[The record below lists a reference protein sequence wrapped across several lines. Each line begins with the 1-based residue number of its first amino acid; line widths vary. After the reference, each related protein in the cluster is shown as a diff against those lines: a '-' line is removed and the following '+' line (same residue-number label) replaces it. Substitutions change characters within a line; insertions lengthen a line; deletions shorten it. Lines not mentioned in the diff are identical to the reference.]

1 MSALGFVGGHSMS
14 DLITMDDLSNDEILE
29 ILDTAERLLPVA
41 NGDVYAPLLQG
52 KVLGNLFF
60 ENSTRTRMSF

>member
-1 MSALGFVGGHSMS
+1 MS

-41 NGDVYAPLLQG
+41 MGDAVSYTHMTLQTICS
-52 KVLGNLFF
+52 V
-60 ENSTRTRMSF
+60 